1 MSWNTTPLH
10 SNPMVIG
17 RCWLPSDRGW
27 IKLNMDGAGSSN
39 VPNACIGGVFRDFD
53 ANLLYDYSIVV
64 GKDSTFRVE
73 ARAVL
78 EELRIVWE
86 KSFRQIDVECDNVLL
101 WWWTAPVLRNSG
113 RVTAT
118 PPADST
124 ADDLEPL
131 FDYRRVQ
138 PLNIVCLD

>member
-1 MSWNTTPLH
+1 MCVHEIVILGVAWARSFMSWNTTSLH
-10 SNPMVIG
+10 SYPMVIG

-39 VPNACIGGVFRDFD
+39 VSNACIGGVFRDSD
-53 ANLLYDYSIVV
+53 ANWLYDYSIVV

-86 KSFRQIDVECDNVLL
+86 WSFRQIDVECDNVLL
-101 WWWTAPVLRNSG
+101 VKNYFCQWS
-113 RVTAT
+113 
-118 PPADST
+118 
-124 ADDLEPL
+124 
-131 FDYRRVQ
+131 
-138 PLNIVCLD
+138 C